1 MVAHT
6 LLHIIE
12 GHSEVAL
19 IEIAGGGP
27 LPHVGDRISVRGDR
41 YRVDEV
47 VHKFADDSL
56 VTEAYVEIYVESV
69 ADRDK
74 LTPYDPDWLDEQLSR
89 SDI

>member
-12 GHSEVAL
+12 GHDEVAL
-19 IEIAGGGP
+19 LEIAGGGP
-27 LPHVGDRISVRGDR
+27 LPRVGERISVRGER

-47 VHKFADDSL
+47 LSRYDDDSL
-56 VTEAYVEIYVESV
+56 ITEAYVELYVESV

-74 LTPYDPDWLDEQLSR
+74 RTPHDPDWLDERLSR